1 MDADLAAGS
10 DRTDPASVKEQ
21 KMSESIAEIKKQLQA
36 ASLPGLP
43 DFLKDHETFIRTYE
57 TDERSGV
64 KKLVEQARK
73 QIDAYEKELKRT
85 ESMKRFEKEYDSY
98 SYICGIDEVGRGPL
112 AGPVVAGTVIL
123 PKNCDILYLND
134 SKQLSEKKRE
144 ELYEVIME
152 KAVSTGLGFVTPE
165 RIDEINILQAT
176 YEAMR
181 MAIGE
186 LDPVPDLLL
195 NDAVTIPEVTIRQ
208 VPIIKGDAKSI
219 SIAAASI
226 IAKVTRDRLMT
237 EYEKTYPGYG
247 FAANKGYGSAEHI
260 AAIRELGPPEELYQE
275 LSIGGVMRLS
285 SLFTQGNQQIQENS
299 RDMSFSTLE
308 KGLRNGMKEMEGK
321 MPGQS
326 VTGEVI
332 EADGQDILLA
342 IGKNQLLRA
351 RLSLAMNVEAGQ
363 QLTFGIKSIGGMKVV
378 LSPLFENMTSGSGA
392 EKALEL
398 AGLPRN
404 EETMKMVEAMMK
416 EGMKLDP
423 DSLSSMYRTVN
434 AHMDADINTLVQLN
448 RMGLPVTEEN
458 ITQLQSY
465 KNYEGQV
472 TEGVKIL
479 MGEVAEQLSSL
490 AASDNPEDV
499 FTFLKV
505 VLGEPSGTENVQTE
519 ENMAG
524 DDNVIQTFKN
534 AVMTEAPEENAG
546 KEKLPFMPGMAEQ
559 AGEKGLGMALSDVLQ
574 KAGFPEETVN
584 ACLKGELPAKELLTE
599 LGRLVKDGRL
609 STEQKNGILELLKDN
624 EFLEN
629 LKKGLTEK
637 FLLTP
642 DEVGEDGQVEKLY
655 ERLDSQLSRMN
666 QALQGMAKENPALSQ
681 SIQNLSSN
689 VEFMNQLNQM
699 FTYVQLPLKLSGQ
712 EAAGELYVYT
722 NKKNLAKKDGQVS
735 ALLHLDLEHL
745 GEIDIHVSLRDSHV
759 STKFCLSDEKA
770 LDLVAANID
779 TLNQRLMKR
788 GYSMDASFEQKDKA
802 QHPIDEMLDRDK
814 KVSSKEKVLISSSS
828 FDARA

>member
-1 MDADLAAGS
+1 
-10 DRTDPASVKEQ
+10 
-21 KMSESIAEIKKQLQA
+21 
-36 ASLPGLP
+36 
-43 DFLKDHETFIRTYE
+43 
-57 TDERSGV
+57 
-64 KKLVEQARK
+64 
-73 QIDAYEKELKRT
+73 
-85 ESMKRFEKEYDSY
+85 
-98 SYICGIDEVGRGPL
+98 
-112 AGPVVAGTVIL
+112 
-123 PKNCDILYLND
+123 
-134 SKQLSEKKRE
+134 
-144 ELYEVIME
+144 
-152 KAVSTGLGFVTPE
+152 
-165 RIDEINILQAT
+165 
-176 YEAMR
+176 
-181 MAIGE
+181 
-186 LDPVPDLLL
+186 
-195 NDAVTIPEVTIRQ
+195 
-208 VPIIKGDAKSI
+208 
-219 SIAAASI
+219 
-226 IAKVTRDRLMT
+226 
-237 EYEKTYPGYG
+237 
-247 FAANKGYGSAEHI
+247 
-260 AAIRELGPPEELYQE
+260 
-275 LSIGGVMRLS
+275 MRLS

-351 RLSLAMNVEAGQ
+351 RISLAMDVEAGQ

-434 AHMDADINTLVQLN
+434 AHMDADITTLVQLN

-519 ENMAG
+519 KNMAG

-574 KAGFPEETVN
+574 KAGFSEETVN

-599 LGRLVKDGRL
+599 LGRVVKDGRL

-637 FLLTP
+637 FFLTP

-788 GYSMDASFEQKDKA
+788 GYSVDASFEQKDKA

>member
-1 MDADLAAGS
+1 
-10 DRTDPASVKEQ
+10 
-21 KMSESIAEIKKQLQA
+21 
-36 ASLPGLP
+36 
-43 DFLKDHETFIRTYE
+43 
-57 TDERSGV
+57 
-64 KKLVEQARK
+64 
-73 QIDAYEKELKRT
+73 
-85 ESMKRFEKEYDSY
+85 
-98 SYICGIDEVGRGPL
+98 
-112 AGPVVAGTVIL
+112 
-123 PKNCDILYLND
+123 
-134 SKQLSEKKRE
+134 
-144 ELYEVIME
+144 
-152 KAVSTGLGFVTPE
+152 
-165 RIDEINILQAT
+165 
-176 YEAMR
+176 
-181 MAIGE
+181 
-186 LDPVPDLLL
+186 
-195 NDAVTIPEVTIRQ
+195 
-208 VPIIKGDAKSI
+208 
-219 SIAAASI
+219 
-226 IAKVTRDRLMT
+226 
-237 EYEKTYPGYG
+237 
-247 FAANKGYGSAEHI
+247 
-260 AAIRELGPPEELYQE
+260 
-275 LSIGGVMRLS
+275 MRLS

-351 RLSLAMNVEAGQ
+351 RLSLAMDVEAGQ

-559 AGEKGLGMALSDVLQ
+559 AGEKGLGMAFSDVLQ
-574 KAGFPEETVN
+574 KAGFSEETVN

-599 LGRLVKDGRL
+599 LSRLVKDGRL

-788 GYSMDASFEQKDKA
+788 GYSMDASFEQKDKT

>member
-1 MDADLAAGS
+1 
-10 DRTDPASVKEQ
+10 
-21 KMSESIAEIKKQLQA
+21 
-36 ASLPGLP
+36 
-43 DFLKDHETFIRTYE
+43 
-57 TDERSGV
+57 
-64 KKLVEQARK
+64 
-73 QIDAYEKELKRT
+73 
-85 ESMKRFEKEYDSY
+85 
-98 SYICGIDEVGRGPL
+98 
-112 AGPVVAGTVIL
+112 
-123 PKNCDILYLND
+123 
-134 SKQLSEKKRE
+134 
-144 ELYEVIME
+144 
-152 KAVSTGLGFVTPE
+152 
-165 RIDEINILQAT
+165 
-176 YEAMR
+176 
-181 MAIGE
+181 
-186 LDPVPDLLL
+186 
-195 NDAVTIPEVTIRQ
+195 
-208 VPIIKGDAKSI
+208 
-219 SIAAASI
+219 
-226 IAKVTRDRLMT
+226 
-237 EYEKTYPGYG
+237 
-247 FAANKGYGSAEHI
+247 
-260 AAIRELGPPEELYQE
+260 
-275 LSIGGVMRLS
+275 MRLS

-351 RLSLAMNVEAGQ
+351 RLSLAMDVEAGQ

-534 AVMTEAPEENAG
+534 AVMTEAPEENTG

-788 GYSMDASFEQKDKA
+788 GYSVDASFEQKDKA

>member
-1 MDADLAAGS
+1 
-10 DRTDPASVKEQ
+10 
-21 KMSESIAEIKKQLQA
+21 
-36 ASLPGLP
+36 
-43 DFLKDHETFIRTYE
+43 
-57 TDERSGV
+57 
-64 KKLVEQARK
+64 
-73 QIDAYEKELKRT
+73 
-85 ESMKRFEKEYDSY
+85 
-98 SYICGIDEVGRGPL
+98 
-112 AGPVVAGTVIL
+112 
-123 PKNCDILYLND
+123 
-134 SKQLSEKKRE
+134 
-144 ELYEVIME
+144 
-152 KAVSTGLGFVTPE
+152 
-165 RIDEINILQAT
+165 
-176 YEAMR
+176 
-181 MAIGE
+181 
-186 LDPVPDLLL
+186 
-195 NDAVTIPEVTIRQ
+195 
-208 VPIIKGDAKSI
+208 
-219 SIAAASI
+219 
-226 IAKVTRDRLMT
+226 
-237 EYEKTYPGYG
+237 
-247 FAANKGYGSAEHI
+247 
-260 AAIRELGPPEELYQE
+260 
-275 LSIGGVMRLS
+275 MRLS

-351 RLSLAMNVEAGQ
+351 RLSLAMDVEAGQ

-490 AASDNPEDV
+490 VASDNPEDV

-524 DDNVIQTFKN
+524 DDNAIQTFKN

-574 KAGFPEETVN
+574 KAGFSEETVN

-788 GYSMDASFEQKDKA
+788 GYSVDASFEQKDKA

>member
-1 MDADLAAGS
+1 
-10 DRTDPASVKEQ
+10 
-21 KMSESIAEIKKQLQA
+21 
-36 ASLPGLP
+36 
-43 DFLKDHETFIRTYE
+43 
-57 TDERSGV
+57 
-64 KKLVEQARK
+64 
-73 QIDAYEKELKRT
+73 
-85 ESMKRFEKEYDSY
+85 
-98 SYICGIDEVGRGPL
+98 
-112 AGPVVAGTVIL
+112 
-123 PKNCDILYLND
+123 
-134 SKQLSEKKRE
+134 
-144 ELYEVIME
+144 
-152 KAVSTGLGFVTPE
+152 
-165 RIDEINILQAT
+165 
-176 YEAMR
+176 
-181 MAIGE
+181 
-186 LDPVPDLLL
+186 
-195 NDAVTIPEVTIRQ
+195 
-208 VPIIKGDAKSI
+208 
-219 SIAAASI
+219 
-226 IAKVTRDRLMT
+226 
-237 EYEKTYPGYG
+237 
-247 FAANKGYGSAEHI
+247 
-260 AAIRELGPPEELYQE
+260 
-275 LSIGGVMRLS
+275 MRLS

-299 RDMSFSTLE
+299 RDMSFSALE

-321 MPGQS
+321 MPGQF

-351 RLSLAMNVEAGQ
+351 RLSLAMDVEAGQ

-423 DSLSSMYRTVN
+423 DSLTSMYRTVN
-434 AHMDADINTLVQLN
+434 AHMDADITTLVQLN

-465 KNYEGQV
+465 KNYESQV

-505 VLGEPSGTENVQTE
+505 VLGEPSGTE

-534 AVMTEAPEENAG
+534 AVMIEAPEENAG

-559 AGEKGLGMALSDVLQ
+559 AGEKGLGMALSDALQ
-574 KAGFPEETVN
+574 KAGFSEETVN

-624 EFLEN
+624 GFLEN

-699 FTYVQLPLKLSGQ
+699 FTYVQLPLKMSGQ

-735 ALLHLDLEHL
+735 ALLHLDLKHL

>member
-1 MDADLAAGS
+1 
-10 DRTDPASVKEQ
+10 
-21 KMSESIAEIKKQLQA
+21 
-36 ASLPGLP
+36 
-43 DFLKDHETFIRTYE
+43 
-57 TDERSGV
+57 
-64 KKLVEQARK
+64 
-73 QIDAYEKELKRT
+73 
-85 ESMKRFEKEYDSY
+85 
-98 SYICGIDEVGRGPL
+98 
-112 AGPVVAGTVIL
+112 
-123 PKNCDILYLND
+123 
-134 SKQLSEKKRE
+134 
-144 ELYEVIME
+144 
-152 KAVSTGLGFVTPE
+152 
-165 RIDEINILQAT
+165 
-176 YEAMR
+176 
-181 MAIGE
+181 
-186 LDPVPDLLL
+186 
-195 NDAVTIPEVTIRQ
+195 
-208 VPIIKGDAKSI
+208 
-219 SIAAASI
+219 
-226 IAKVTRDRLMT
+226 
-237 EYEKTYPGYG
+237 
-247 FAANKGYGSAEHI
+247 
-260 AAIRELGPPEELYQE
+260 
-275 LSIGGVMRLS
+275 MRLS

-351 RLSLAMNVEAGQ
+351 RLSLAMDVEAGQ

-398 AGLPRN
+398 AGLQRN

-434 AHMDADINTLVQLN
+434 AHMDADITTLVQLN

-559 AGEKGLGMALSDVLQ
+559 AGEKGLGMAFSDVLQ
-574 KAGFPEETVN
+574 KAGFSEETVN

>member
-1 MDADLAAGS
+1 
-10 DRTDPASVKEQ
+10 
-21 KMSESIAEIKKQLQA
+21 
-36 ASLPGLP
+36 
-43 DFLKDHETFIRTYE
+43 
-57 TDERSGV
+57 
-64 KKLVEQARK
+64 
-73 QIDAYEKELKRT
+73 
-85 ESMKRFEKEYDSY
+85 
-98 SYICGIDEVGRGPL
+98 
-112 AGPVVAGTVIL
+112 
-123 PKNCDILYLND
+123 
-134 SKQLSEKKRE
+134 
-144 ELYEVIME
+144 
-152 KAVSTGLGFVTPE
+152 
-165 RIDEINILQAT
+165 
-176 YEAMR
+176 
-181 MAIGE
+181 
-186 LDPVPDLLL
+186 
-195 NDAVTIPEVTIRQ
+195 
-208 VPIIKGDAKSI
+208 
-219 SIAAASI
+219 
-226 IAKVTRDRLMT
+226 
-237 EYEKTYPGYG
+237 
-247 FAANKGYGSAEHI
+247 
-260 AAIRELGPPEELYQE
+260 
-275 LSIGGVMRLS
+275 MRLS

-321 MPGQS
+321 MPGQF

-351 RLSLAMNVEAGQ
+351 RLSLAMDVEAGQ

-404 EETMKMVEAMMK
+404 KETMKMVEAMMK

-434 AHMDADINTLVQLN
+434 AHMDADITTLVQLN

-465 KNYEGQV
+465 KNYESQV

-499 FTFLKV
+499 FRFLKV
-505 VLGEPSGTENVQTE
+505 VLGEPSGTEDVQTE

-574 KAGFPEETVN
+574 KAGFSEETVN

-624 EFLEN
+624 GFLEN

>member
-1 MDADLAAGS
+1 
-10 DRTDPASVKEQ
+10 
-21 KMSESIAEIKKQLQA
+21 
-36 ASLPGLP
+36 
-43 DFLKDHETFIRTYE
+43 
-57 TDERSGV
+57 
-64 KKLVEQARK
+64 
-73 QIDAYEKELKRT
+73 
-85 ESMKRFEKEYDSY
+85 
-98 SYICGIDEVGRGPL
+98 
-112 AGPVVAGTVIL
+112 
-123 PKNCDILYLND
+123 
-134 SKQLSEKKRE
+134 
-144 ELYEVIME
+144 
-152 KAVSTGLGFVTPE
+152 
-165 RIDEINILQAT
+165 
-176 YEAMR
+176 
-181 MAIGE
+181 
-186 LDPVPDLLL
+186 
-195 NDAVTIPEVTIRQ
+195 
-208 VPIIKGDAKSI
+208 
-219 SIAAASI
+219 
-226 IAKVTRDRLMT
+226 
-237 EYEKTYPGYG
+237 
-247 FAANKGYGSAEHI
+247 
-260 AAIRELGPPEELYQE
+260 
-275 LSIGGVMRLS
+275 MRLS

-351 RLSLAMNVEAGQ
+351 RLSLAMDVEAGQ

-574 KAGFPEETVN
+574 KAGFSEETVN

-599 LGRLVKDGRL
+599 LGRVVKDGRL

-722 NKKNLAKKDGQVS
+722 NKKNLAKKDGQVN

-770 LDLVAANID
+770 LDLVEANID

>member
-1 MDADLAAGS
+1 
-10 DRTDPASVKEQ
+10 
-21 KMSESIAEIKKQLQA
+21 
-36 ASLPGLP
+36 
-43 DFLKDHETFIRTYE
+43 
-57 TDERSGV
+57 
-64 KKLVEQARK
+64 
-73 QIDAYEKELKRT
+73 
-85 ESMKRFEKEYDSY
+85 
-98 SYICGIDEVGRGPL
+98 
-112 AGPVVAGTVIL
+112 
-123 PKNCDILYLND
+123 
-134 SKQLSEKKRE
+134 
-144 ELYEVIME
+144 
-152 KAVSTGLGFVTPE
+152 
-165 RIDEINILQAT
+165 
-176 YEAMR
+176 
-181 MAIGE
+181 
-186 LDPVPDLLL
+186 
-195 NDAVTIPEVTIRQ
+195 
-208 VPIIKGDAKSI
+208 
-219 SIAAASI
+219 
-226 IAKVTRDRLMT
+226 
-237 EYEKTYPGYG
+237 
-247 FAANKGYGSAEHI
+247 
-260 AAIRELGPPEELYQE
+260 
-275 LSIGGVMRLS
+275 MRLS
-285 SLFTQGNQQIQENS
+285 SLFIQGNQQIQENS
-299 RDMSFSTLE
+299 RDMSFSALE

-321 MPGQS
+321 MPGQF

-351 RLSLAMNVEAGQ
+351 RLSLAMDVEAGQ

-434 AHMDADINTLVQLN
+434 AHMDADITTLVQLN

-465 KNYEGQV
+465 KNYESQV

-499 FTFLKV
+499 FTFLKA
-505 VLGEPSGTENVQTE
+505 VLGEHSGTEDVQTE

-559 AGEKGLGMALSDVLQ
+559 AGEKGLGMVLSDALQ
-574 KAGFPEETVN
+574 KAGFSEETVN

-666 QALQGMAKENPALSQ
+666 QALQGMTKENPALSQ

-735 ALLHLDLEHL
+735 ALLHLDLKHL

-814 KVSSKEKVLISSSS
+814 KVSSKEKILISSSS

>member
-1 MDADLAAGS
+1 
-10 DRTDPASVKEQ
+10 
-21 KMSESIAEIKKQLQA
+21 
-36 ASLPGLP
+36 
-43 DFLKDHETFIRTYE
+43 
-57 TDERSGV
+57 
-64 KKLVEQARK
+64 
-73 QIDAYEKELKRT
+73 
-85 ESMKRFEKEYDSY
+85 
-98 SYICGIDEVGRGPL
+98 
-112 AGPVVAGTVIL
+112 
-123 PKNCDILYLND
+123 
-134 SKQLSEKKRE
+134 
-144 ELYEVIME
+144 
-152 KAVSTGLGFVTPE
+152 
-165 RIDEINILQAT
+165 
-176 YEAMR
+176 
-181 MAIGE
+181 
-186 LDPVPDLLL
+186 
-195 NDAVTIPEVTIRQ
+195 
-208 VPIIKGDAKSI
+208 
-219 SIAAASI
+219 
-226 IAKVTRDRLMT
+226 
-237 EYEKTYPGYG
+237 
-247 FAANKGYGSAEHI
+247 
-260 AAIRELGPPEELYQE
+260 
-275 LSIGGVMRLS
+275 MRLS

-299 RDMSFSTLE
+299 RDMSFSALE

-321 MPGQS
+321 MPGQF

-351 RLSLAMNVEAGQ
+351 RLSLAMDVEAGQ

-423 DSLSSMYRTVN
+423 DSLSYMYRTVN
-434 AHMDADINTLVQLN
+434 AHMGADITTLVQLN

-465 KNYEGQV
+465 KNYESQV

-499 FTFLKV
+499 FTFLKA
-505 VLGEPSGTENVQTE
+505 VLGEPSGTEDVQTE

-559 AGEKGLGMALSDVLQ
+559 AGEKGLGMALSDALQ
-574 KAGFPEETVN
+574 KAGFSEEMVN

-624 EFLEN
+624 GFLEN

-735 ALLHLDLEHL
+735 ALLHLDLKHL

>member
-1 MDADLAAGS
+1 
-10 DRTDPASVKEQ
+10 
-21 KMSESIAEIKKQLQA
+21 
-36 ASLPGLP
+36 
-43 DFLKDHETFIRTYE
+43 
-57 TDERSGV
+57 
-64 KKLVEQARK
+64 
-73 QIDAYEKELKRT
+73 
-85 ESMKRFEKEYDSY
+85 
-98 SYICGIDEVGRGPL
+98 
-112 AGPVVAGTVIL
+112 
-123 PKNCDILYLND
+123 
-134 SKQLSEKKRE
+134 
-144 ELYEVIME
+144 
-152 KAVSTGLGFVTPE
+152 
-165 RIDEINILQAT
+165 
-176 YEAMR
+176 
-181 MAIGE
+181 
-186 LDPVPDLLL
+186 
-195 NDAVTIPEVTIRQ
+195 
-208 VPIIKGDAKSI
+208 
-219 SIAAASI
+219 
-226 IAKVTRDRLMT
+226 
-237 EYEKTYPGYG
+237 
-247 FAANKGYGSAEHI
+247 
-260 AAIRELGPPEELYQE
+260 
-275 LSIGGVMRLS
+275 MRLS

-351 RLSLAMNVEAGQ
+351 RLSLAMDVEAGQ

-434 AHMDADINTLVQLN
+434 AHMDADITTLVQLN

-574 KAGFPEETVN
+574 KAGFSEETVN

-788 GYSMDASFEQKDKA
+788 GYSVDASFEQKDKA

>member
-1 MDADLAAGS
+1 
-10 DRTDPASVKEQ
+10 
-21 KMSESIAEIKKQLQA
+21 
-36 ASLPGLP
+36 
-43 DFLKDHETFIRTYE
+43 
-57 TDERSGV
+57 
-64 KKLVEQARK
+64 
-73 QIDAYEKELKRT
+73 
-85 ESMKRFEKEYDSY
+85 
-98 SYICGIDEVGRGPL
+98 
-112 AGPVVAGTVIL
+112 
-123 PKNCDILYLND
+123 
-134 SKQLSEKKRE
+134 
-144 ELYEVIME
+144 
-152 KAVSTGLGFVTPE
+152 
-165 RIDEINILQAT
+165 
-176 YEAMR
+176 
-181 MAIGE
+181 
-186 LDPVPDLLL
+186 
-195 NDAVTIPEVTIRQ
+195 
-208 VPIIKGDAKSI
+208 
-219 SIAAASI
+219 
-226 IAKVTRDRLMT
+226 
-237 EYEKTYPGYG
+237 
-247 FAANKGYGSAEHI
+247 
-260 AAIRELGPPEELYQE
+260 
-275 LSIGGVMRLS
+275 MRLS

-351 RLSLAMNVEAGQ
+351 RLSLAMDVEAGQ

-434 AHMDADINTLVQLN
+434 AHMDADITTLVQLN

-519 ENMAG
+519 KNMAG

-546 KEKLPFMPGMAEQ
+546 KEKLLFMPGMAEQ

-574 KAGFPEETVN
+574 KAGFSEETVN

-599 LGRLVKDGRL
+599 LGRVVKDGRL

-788 GYSMDASFEQKDKA
+788 GYSVDASFEQKDKA

>member
-1 MDADLAAGS
+1 
-10 DRTDPASVKEQ
+10 
-21 KMSESIAEIKKQLQA
+21 
-36 ASLPGLP
+36 
-43 DFLKDHETFIRTYE
+43 
-57 TDERSGV
+57 
-64 KKLVEQARK
+64 
-73 QIDAYEKELKRT
+73 
-85 ESMKRFEKEYDSY
+85 
-98 SYICGIDEVGRGPL
+98 
-112 AGPVVAGTVIL
+112 
-123 PKNCDILYLND
+123 
-134 SKQLSEKKRE
+134 
-144 ELYEVIME
+144 
-152 KAVSTGLGFVTPE
+152 
-165 RIDEINILQAT
+165 
-176 YEAMR
+176 
-181 MAIGE
+181 
-186 LDPVPDLLL
+186 
-195 NDAVTIPEVTIRQ
+195 
-208 VPIIKGDAKSI
+208 
-219 SIAAASI
+219 
-226 IAKVTRDRLMT
+226 
-237 EYEKTYPGYG
+237 
-247 FAANKGYGSAEHI
+247 
-260 AAIRELGPPEELYQE
+260 
-275 LSIGGVMRLS
+275 MRLS

-534 AVMTEAPEENAG
+534 AVMTEAPEENTG

>member
-1 MDADLAAGS
+1 
-10 DRTDPASVKEQ
+10 
-21 KMSESIAEIKKQLQA
+21 
-36 ASLPGLP
+36 
-43 DFLKDHETFIRTYE
+43 
-57 TDERSGV
+57 
-64 KKLVEQARK
+64 
-73 QIDAYEKELKRT
+73 
-85 ESMKRFEKEYDSY
+85 
-98 SYICGIDEVGRGPL
+98 
-112 AGPVVAGTVIL
+112 
-123 PKNCDILYLND
+123 
-134 SKQLSEKKRE
+134 
-144 ELYEVIME
+144 
-152 KAVSTGLGFVTPE
+152 
-165 RIDEINILQAT
+165 
-176 YEAMR
+176 
-181 MAIGE
+181 
-186 LDPVPDLLL
+186 
-195 NDAVTIPEVTIRQ
+195 
-208 VPIIKGDAKSI
+208 
-219 SIAAASI
+219 
-226 IAKVTRDRLMT
+226 
-237 EYEKTYPGYG
+237 
-247 FAANKGYGSAEHI
+247 
-260 AAIRELGPPEELYQE
+260 
-275 LSIGGVMRLS
+275 MRLS

-308 KGLRNGMKEMEGK
+308 KGLRNGMKEMEDK

-351 RLSLAMNVEAGQ
+351 RLSLAMDVEAGQ

-609 STEQKNGILELLKDN
+609 PTEQKNGILELLKDN

>member
-1 MDADLAAGS
+1 
-10 DRTDPASVKEQ
+10 
-21 KMSESIAEIKKQLQA
+21 
-36 ASLPGLP
+36 
-43 DFLKDHETFIRTYE
+43 
-57 TDERSGV
+57 
-64 KKLVEQARK
+64 
-73 QIDAYEKELKRT
+73 
-85 ESMKRFEKEYDSY
+85 
-98 SYICGIDEVGRGPL
+98 
-112 AGPVVAGTVIL
+112 
-123 PKNCDILYLND
+123 
-134 SKQLSEKKRE
+134 
-144 ELYEVIME
+144 
-152 KAVSTGLGFVTPE
+152 
-165 RIDEINILQAT
+165 
-176 YEAMR
+176 
-181 MAIGE
+181 
-186 LDPVPDLLL
+186 
-195 NDAVTIPEVTIRQ
+195 
-208 VPIIKGDAKSI
+208 
-219 SIAAASI
+219 
-226 IAKVTRDRLMT
+226 
-237 EYEKTYPGYG
+237 
-247 FAANKGYGSAEHI
+247 
-260 AAIRELGPPEELYQE
+260 
-275 LSIGGVMRLS
+275 MRLS

-351 RLSLAMNVEAGQ
+351 RLSLAMDVEAGQ

-378 LSPLFENMTSGSGA
+378 LSPLFENMTAGSGA

-434 AHMDADINTLVQLN
+434 AHMDADITTLVQLN

-524 DDNVIQTFKN
+524 DDNAIQTFKN

-574 KAGFPEETVN
+574 KAGFSEETVN

-642 DEVGEDGQVEKLY
+642 DEVGEEGQVEKLY

-788 GYSMDASFEQKDKA
+788 GYSVDASFEQKDKA

>member
-1 MDADLAAGS
+1 
-10 DRTDPASVKEQ
+10 
-21 KMSESIAEIKKQLQA
+21 
-36 ASLPGLP
+36 
-43 DFLKDHETFIRTYE
+43 
-57 TDERSGV
+57 
-64 KKLVEQARK
+64 
-73 QIDAYEKELKRT
+73 
-85 ESMKRFEKEYDSY
+85 
-98 SYICGIDEVGRGPL
+98 
-112 AGPVVAGTVIL
+112 
-123 PKNCDILYLND
+123 
-134 SKQLSEKKRE
+134 
-144 ELYEVIME
+144 
-152 KAVSTGLGFVTPE
+152 
-165 RIDEINILQAT
+165 
-176 YEAMR
+176 
-181 MAIGE
+181 
-186 LDPVPDLLL
+186 
-195 NDAVTIPEVTIRQ
+195 
-208 VPIIKGDAKSI
+208 
-219 SIAAASI
+219 
-226 IAKVTRDRLMT
+226 
-237 EYEKTYPGYG
+237 
-247 FAANKGYGSAEHI
+247 
-260 AAIRELGPPEELYQE
+260 
-275 LSIGGVMRLS
+275 MRLS

-351 RLSLAMNVEAGQ
+351 RLSLAMDVEAGQ

-434 AHMDADINTLVQLN
+434 AHMDADITTLVQLN

-524 DDNVIQTFKN
+524 DDNVIQIFKN

-559 AGEKGLGMALSDVLQ
+559 AGEKGLGMAFSDVLQ
-574 KAGFPEETVN
+574 KAGFSEETVN

>member
-1 MDADLAAGS
+1 
-10 DRTDPASVKEQ
+10 
-21 KMSESIAEIKKQLQA
+21 
-36 ASLPGLP
+36 
-43 DFLKDHETFIRTYE
+43 
-57 TDERSGV
+57 
-64 KKLVEQARK
+64 
-73 QIDAYEKELKRT
+73 
-85 ESMKRFEKEYDSY
+85 
-98 SYICGIDEVGRGPL
+98 
-112 AGPVVAGTVIL
+112 
-123 PKNCDILYLND
+123 
-134 SKQLSEKKRE
+134 
-144 ELYEVIME
+144 
-152 KAVSTGLGFVTPE
+152 
-165 RIDEINILQAT
+165 
-176 YEAMR
+176 
-181 MAIGE
+181 
-186 LDPVPDLLL
+186 
-195 NDAVTIPEVTIRQ
+195 
-208 VPIIKGDAKSI
+208 
-219 SIAAASI
+219 
-226 IAKVTRDRLMT
+226 
-237 EYEKTYPGYG
+237 
-247 FAANKGYGSAEHI
+247 
-260 AAIRELGPPEELYQE
+260 
-275 LSIGGVMRLS
+275 MRLS
-285 SLFTQGNQQIQENS
+285 SLFTQGNQQIQESS
-299 RDMSFSTLE
+299 RDMSFSALE

-351 RLSLAMNVEAGQ
+351 RLSLAMDVEAGQ

-392 EKALEL
+392 EKALDL

-434 AHMDADINTLVQLN
+434 AHMDADITSLVQLT

-458 ITQLQSY
+458 ITQLQAY
-465 KNYEGQV
+465 KNYESQV
-472 TEGVKIL
+472 TEGVRTL

-490 AASDNPEDV
+490 ASSENPEDV
-499 FTFLKV
+499 FTFMKA
-505 VLGEPSGTENVQTE
+505 VLTDPAVQEAQAEENGTGTEGGIQTGEEAVLTE
-519 ENMAG
+519 EGMAALPE
-524 DDNVIQTFKN
+524 T
-534 AVMTEAPEENAG
+534 AEEAAG
-546 KEKLPFMPGMAEQ
+546 KEKIPFMPGMAEQ
-559 AGEKGLGMALSDVLQ
+559 AGENGLGTALSDTLQ
-574 KAGFPEETVN
+574 KAGFSEETVN
-584 ACLKGELPAKELLTE
+584 AYLKGELPAKELLTE
-599 LGRLVKDGRL
+599 LGRLVKDHGL
-609 STEQKNGILELLKDN
+609 STEQKDGILTLLKDN
-624 EFLEN
+624 AFLEN

-681 SIQNLSSN
+681 SLQNLSSN

-699 FTYVQLPLKLSGQ
+699 FTYVQLPLKMSGQ
-712 EAAGELYVYT
+712 EATGELYVYT

-745 GEIDIHVSLRDSHV
+745 GEVDIYVSLRDSHV

-779 TLNQRLMKR
+779 TLNQRLVKR
-788 GYSMDASFEQKDKA
+788 GYSMEASFEQKEKA

-814 KVSSKEKVLISSSS
+814 KVSSKEMVLISSSS

>member
-1 MDADLAAGS
+1 
-10 DRTDPASVKEQ
+10 
-21 KMSESIAEIKKQLQA
+21 
-36 ASLPGLP
+36 
-43 DFLKDHETFIRTYE
+43 
-57 TDERSGV
+57 
-64 KKLVEQARK
+64 
-73 QIDAYEKELKRT
+73 
-85 ESMKRFEKEYDSY
+85 
-98 SYICGIDEVGRGPL
+98 
-112 AGPVVAGTVIL
+112 
-123 PKNCDILYLND
+123 
-134 SKQLSEKKRE
+134 
-144 ELYEVIME
+144 
-152 KAVSTGLGFVTPE
+152 
-165 RIDEINILQAT
+165 
-176 YEAMR
+176 
-181 MAIGE
+181 
-186 LDPVPDLLL
+186 
-195 NDAVTIPEVTIRQ
+195 
-208 VPIIKGDAKSI
+208 
-219 SIAAASI
+219 
-226 IAKVTRDRLMT
+226 
-237 EYEKTYPGYG
+237 
-247 FAANKGYGSAEHI
+247 
-260 AAIRELGPPEELYQE
+260 
-275 LSIGGVMRLS
+275 MRLS

-299 RDMSFSTLE
+299 RDMSFSALE

-321 MPGQS
+321 MPGQF

-351 RLSLAMNVEAGQ
+351 RLSLAMDVEAGQ

-423 DSLSSMYRTVN
+423 DSLTSMYRTVN
-434 AHMDADINTLVQLN
+434 AHMDADITTLVQLN

-465 KNYEGQV
+465 KNYESQV
-472 TEGVKIL
+472 TEGVKTL

-505 VLGEPSGTENVQTE
+505 VLGEPSGTEDVQTE

-559 AGEKGLGMALSDVLQ
+559 AGEKVLGMALSDALQ
-574 KAGFPEETVN
+574 KAGFSEETVN

-624 EFLEN
+624 GFLEN

-666 QALQGMAKENPALSQ
+666 QALQGMAKGNPALSQ

-735 ALLHLDLEHL
+735 ALLHLDLKHL

>member
-1 MDADLAAGS
+1 
-10 DRTDPASVKEQ
+10 
-21 KMSESIAEIKKQLQA
+21 
-36 ASLPGLP
+36 
-43 DFLKDHETFIRTYE
+43 
-57 TDERSGV
+57 
-64 KKLVEQARK
+64 
-73 QIDAYEKELKRT
+73 
-85 ESMKRFEKEYDSY
+85 
-98 SYICGIDEVGRGPL
+98 
-112 AGPVVAGTVIL
+112 
-123 PKNCDILYLND
+123 
-134 SKQLSEKKRE
+134 
-144 ELYEVIME
+144 
-152 KAVSTGLGFVTPE
+152 
-165 RIDEINILQAT
+165 
-176 YEAMR
+176 
-181 MAIGE
+181 
-186 LDPVPDLLL
+186 
-195 NDAVTIPEVTIRQ
+195 
-208 VPIIKGDAKSI
+208 
-219 SIAAASI
+219 
-226 IAKVTRDRLMT
+226 
-237 EYEKTYPGYG
+237 
-247 FAANKGYGSAEHI
+247 
-260 AAIRELGPPEELYQE
+260 
-275 LSIGGVMRLS
+275 MRLS

-351 RLSLAMNVEAGQ
+351 RLSLAMDVEAGQ

-434 AHMDADINTLVQLN
+434 AHMDADITTLVQLN

-524 DDNVIQTFKN
+524 DDNVIQNFKN

-546 KEKLPFMPGMAEQ
+546 KEKLTFMPGMAEQ

-574 KAGFPEETVN
+574 KAGFSEETVN

-788 GYSMDASFEQKDKA
+788 GYSVDASFEQKDKA

>member
-1 MDADLAAGS
+1 
-10 DRTDPASVKEQ
+10 
-21 KMSESIAEIKKQLQA
+21 
-36 ASLPGLP
+36 
-43 DFLKDHETFIRTYE
+43 
-57 TDERSGV
+57 
-64 KKLVEQARK
+64 
-73 QIDAYEKELKRT
+73 
-85 ESMKRFEKEYDSY
+85 
-98 SYICGIDEVGRGPL
+98 
-112 AGPVVAGTVIL
+112 
-123 PKNCDILYLND
+123 
-134 SKQLSEKKRE
+134 
-144 ELYEVIME
+144 
-152 KAVSTGLGFVTPE
+152 
-165 RIDEINILQAT
+165 
-176 YEAMR
+176 
-181 MAIGE
+181 
-186 LDPVPDLLL
+186 
-195 NDAVTIPEVTIRQ
+195 
-208 VPIIKGDAKSI
+208 
-219 SIAAASI
+219 
-226 IAKVTRDRLMT
+226 
-237 EYEKTYPGYG
+237 
-247 FAANKGYGSAEHI
+247 
-260 AAIRELGPPEELYQE
+260 
-275 LSIGGVMRLS
+275 MRLS

-351 RLSLAMNVEAGQ
+351 RLSLAMDVEAGQ

-434 AHMDADINTLVQLN
+434 AHMDADITTLVQLN

-465 KNYEGQV
+465 KNYESQV

-499 FTFLKV
+499 FRFLKV
-505 VLGEPSGTENVQTE
+505 VLGEPSGTEDVQTE
-519 ENMAG
+519 ENIAG

-559 AGEKGLGMALSDVLQ
+559 AGEKGLGMALSDALQ
-574 KAGFPEETVN
+574 KAGFSEETVN

-624 EFLEN
+624 GFLEN

-735 ALLHLDLEHL
+735 ALLHLDLKHL

-770 LDLVAANID
+770 LDLVEANID

>member
-1 MDADLAAGS
+1 
-10 DRTDPASVKEQ
+10 
-21 KMSESIAEIKKQLQA
+21 
-36 ASLPGLP
+36 
-43 DFLKDHETFIRTYE
+43 
-57 TDERSGV
+57 
-64 KKLVEQARK
+64 
-73 QIDAYEKELKRT
+73 
-85 ESMKRFEKEYDSY
+85 
-98 SYICGIDEVGRGPL
+98 
-112 AGPVVAGTVIL
+112 
-123 PKNCDILYLND
+123 
-134 SKQLSEKKRE
+134 
-144 ELYEVIME
+144 
-152 KAVSTGLGFVTPE
+152 
-165 RIDEINILQAT
+165 
-176 YEAMR
+176 
-181 MAIGE
+181 
-186 LDPVPDLLL
+186 
-195 NDAVTIPEVTIRQ
+195 
-208 VPIIKGDAKSI
+208 
-219 SIAAASI
+219 
-226 IAKVTRDRLMT
+226 
-237 EYEKTYPGYG
+237 
-247 FAANKGYGSAEHI
+247 
-260 AAIRELGPPEELYQE
+260 
-275 LSIGGVMRLS
+275 MRLS

-351 RLSLAMNVEAGQ
+351 RLSLAMDVEAGQ

-434 AHMDADINTLVQLN
+434 ARMNADITTLVQLN

-574 KAGFPEETVN
+574 KAGFSEETVN

-599 LGRLVKDGRL
+599 LGRVVKDGRL

-788 GYSMDASFEQKDKA
+788 GYSVDASFEQKDKA

>member
-1 MDADLAAGS
+1 
-10 DRTDPASVKEQ
+10 
-21 KMSESIAEIKKQLQA
+21 
-36 ASLPGLP
+36 
-43 DFLKDHETFIRTYE
+43 
-57 TDERSGV
+57 
-64 KKLVEQARK
+64 
-73 QIDAYEKELKRT
+73 
-85 ESMKRFEKEYDSY
+85 
-98 SYICGIDEVGRGPL
+98 
-112 AGPVVAGTVIL
+112 
-123 PKNCDILYLND
+123 
-134 SKQLSEKKRE
+134 
-144 ELYEVIME
+144 
-152 KAVSTGLGFVTPE
+152 
-165 RIDEINILQAT
+165 
-176 YEAMR
+176 
-181 MAIGE
+181 
-186 LDPVPDLLL
+186 
-195 NDAVTIPEVTIRQ
+195 
-208 VPIIKGDAKSI
+208 
-219 SIAAASI
+219 
-226 IAKVTRDRLMT
+226 
-237 EYEKTYPGYG
+237 
-247 FAANKGYGSAEHI
+247 
-260 AAIRELGPPEELYQE
+260 
-275 LSIGGVMRLS
+275 MRLS

-299 RDMSFSTLE
+299 RDMSFSALE

-321 MPGQS
+321 MPGQF

-351 RLSLAMNVEAGQ
+351 RLSLAMDVEAGQ

-434 AHMDADINTLVQLN
+434 AHMDADITTLVQLN

-465 KNYEGQV
+465 KNYESQV

-505 VLGEPSGTENVQTE
+505 VLGEPSGTEDVQTE

-559 AGEKGLGMALSDVLQ
+559 AGEKGLGMALSDALQ
-574 KAGFPEETVN
+574 KAGFSEETVN

-624 EFLEN
+624 GFLEN

-712 EAAGELYVYT
+712 EATGELYVYT

-735 ALLHLDLEHL
+735 ALLHLDLKHL

>member
-1 MDADLAAGS
+1 
-10 DRTDPASVKEQ
+10 
-21 KMSESIAEIKKQLQA
+21 
-36 ASLPGLP
+36 
-43 DFLKDHETFIRTYE
+43 
-57 TDERSGV
+57 
-64 KKLVEQARK
+64 
-73 QIDAYEKELKRT
+73 
-85 ESMKRFEKEYDSY
+85 
-98 SYICGIDEVGRGPL
+98 
-112 AGPVVAGTVIL
+112 
-123 PKNCDILYLND
+123 
-134 SKQLSEKKRE
+134 
-144 ELYEVIME
+144 
-152 KAVSTGLGFVTPE
+152 
-165 RIDEINILQAT
+165 
-176 YEAMR
+176 
-181 MAIGE
+181 
-186 LDPVPDLLL
+186 
-195 NDAVTIPEVTIRQ
+195 
-208 VPIIKGDAKSI
+208 
-219 SIAAASI
+219 
-226 IAKVTRDRLMT
+226 
-237 EYEKTYPGYG
+237 
-247 FAANKGYGSAEHI
+247 
-260 AAIRELGPPEELYQE
+260 
-275 LSIGGVMRLS
+275 MRLS

-351 RLSLAMNVEAGQ
+351 RLSLAMDVEAGQ

-745 GEIDIHVSLRDSHV
+745 GEVDIHVSLRDSHV

>member
-1 MDADLAAGS
+1 
-10 DRTDPASVKEQ
+10 
-21 KMSESIAEIKKQLQA
+21 
-36 ASLPGLP
+36 
-43 DFLKDHETFIRTYE
+43 
-57 TDERSGV
+57 
-64 KKLVEQARK
+64 
-73 QIDAYEKELKRT
+73 
-85 ESMKRFEKEYDSY
+85 
-98 SYICGIDEVGRGPL
+98 
-112 AGPVVAGTVIL
+112 
-123 PKNCDILYLND
+123 
-134 SKQLSEKKRE
+134 
-144 ELYEVIME
+144 
-152 KAVSTGLGFVTPE
+152 
-165 RIDEINILQAT
+165 
-176 YEAMR
+176 
-181 MAIGE
+181 
-186 LDPVPDLLL
+186 
-195 NDAVTIPEVTIRQ
+195 
-208 VPIIKGDAKSI
+208 
-219 SIAAASI
+219 
-226 IAKVTRDRLMT
+226 
-237 EYEKTYPGYG
+237 
-247 FAANKGYGSAEHI
+247 
-260 AAIRELGPPEELYQE
+260 
-275 LSIGGVMRLS
+275 MRLS

-351 RLSLAMNVEAGQ
+351 RLSLAMDVEAGQ

-479 MGEVAEQLSSL
+479 MGEVTEQLSSL

-642 DEVGEDGQVEKLY
+642 DEVGEGGQVEKLY

>member
-1 MDADLAAGS
+1 
-10 DRTDPASVKEQ
+10 
-21 KMSESIAEIKKQLQA
+21 
-36 ASLPGLP
+36 
-43 DFLKDHETFIRTYE
+43 
-57 TDERSGV
+57 
-64 KKLVEQARK
+64 
-73 QIDAYEKELKRT
+73 
-85 ESMKRFEKEYDSY
+85 
-98 SYICGIDEVGRGPL
+98 
-112 AGPVVAGTVIL
+112 
-123 PKNCDILYLND
+123 
-134 SKQLSEKKRE
+134 
-144 ELYEVIME
+144 
-152 KAVSTGLGFVTPE
+152 
-165 RIDEINILQAT
+165 
-176 YEAMR
+176 
-181 MAIGE
+181 
-186 LDPVPDLLL
+186 
-195 NDAVTIPEVTIRQ
+195 
-208 VPIIKGDAKSI
+208 
-219 SIAAASI
+219 
-226 IAKVTRDRLMT
+226 
-237 EYEKTYPGYG
+237 
-247 FAANKGYGSAEHI
+247 
-260 AAIRELGPPEELYQE
+260 
-275 LSIGGVMRLS
+275 MRLS

-351 RLSLAMNVEAGQ
+351 RLSLAMDVEAGQ

-574 KAGFPEETVN
+574 KAGFSEETVN

-735 ALLHLDLEHL
+735 ALLHLDLKHL

>member
-1 MDADLAAGS
+1 
-10 DRTDPASVKEQ
+10 
-21 KMSESIAEIKKQLQA
+21 
-36 ASLPGLP
+36 
-43 DFLKDHETFIRTYE
+43 
-57 TDERSGV
+57 
-64 KKLVEQARK
+64 
-73 QIDAYEKELKRT
+73 
-85 ESMKRFEKEYDSY
+85 
-98 SYICGIDEVGRGPL
+98 
-112 AGPVVAGTVIL
+112 
-123 PKNCDILYLND
+123 
-134 SKQLSEKKRE
+134 
-144 ELYEVIME
+144 
-152 KAVSTGLGFVTPE
+152 
-165 RIDEINILQAT
+165 
-176 YEAMR
+176 
-181 MAIGE
+181 
-186 LDPVPDLLL
+186 
-195 NDAVTIPEVTIRQ
+195 
-208 VPIIKGDAKSI
+208 
-219 SIAAASI
+219 
-226 IAKVTRDRLMT
+226 
-237 EYEKTYPGYG
+237 
-247 FAANKGYGSAEHI
+247 
-260 AAIRELGPPEELYQE
+260 
-275 LSIGGVMRLS
+275 MRLS

-351 RLSLAMNVEAGQ
+351 RLSLAMDVEAGQ

-434 AHMDADINTLVQLN
+434 AHMDADITTLVQLN

-524 DDNVIQTFKN
+524 DDNAIQTFKN

-559 AGEKGLGMALSDVLQ
+559 AGEKGLEMALSDVLQ
-574 KAGFPEETVN
+574 KAGFSEETVN

-788 GYSMDASFEQKDKA
+788 GYSVDASFEQKDKA

>member
-1 MDADLAAGS
+1 
-10 DRTDPASVKEQ
+10 
-21 KMSESIAEIKKQLQA
+21 
-36 ASLPGLP
+36 
-43 DFLKDHETFIRTYE
+43 
-57 TDERSGV
+57 
-64 KKLVEQARK
+64 
-73 QIDAYEKELKRT
+73 
-85 ESMKRFEKEYDSY
+85 
-98 SYICGIDEVGRGPL
+98 
-112 AGPVVAGTVIL
+112 
-123 PKNCDILYLND
+123 
-134 SKQLSEKKRE
+134 
-144 ELYEVIME
+144 
-152 KAVSTGLGFVTPE
+152 
-165 RIDEINILQAT
+165 
-176 YEAMR
+176 
-181 MAIGE
+181 
-186 LDPVPDLLL
+186 
-195 NDAVTIPEVTIRQ
+195 
-208 VPIIKGDAKSI
+208 
-219 SIAAASI
+219 
-226 IAKVTRDRLMT
+226 
-237 EYEKTYPGYG
+237 
-247 FAANKGYGSAEHI
+247 
-260 AAIRELGPPEELYQE
+260 
-275 LSIGGVMRLS
+275 MRLS

-299 RDMSFSTLE
+299 RDMSFSALE

-321 MPGQS
+321 MPGQF

-351 RLSLAMNVEAGQ
+351 RLSLAMDVEAGQ

-423 DSLSSMYRTVN
+423 DSLTSMYRTVN
-434 AHMDADINTLVQLN
+434 AHMDADITTLVQLN
-448 RMGLPVTEEN
+448 RMGLPVTQEN

-465 KNYEGQV
+465 KNYESQV

-499 FTFLKV
+499 FTFLKA
-505 VLGEPSGTENVQTE
+505 VLGEPSGTEDVQTE

-559 AGEKGLGMALSDVLQ
+559 AGEKGLGMALSDTLQ
-574 KAGFPEETVN
+574 KAGFSEETVN

-624 EFLEN
+624 GFLEN

-666 QALQGMAKENPALSQ
+666 QALQGMTKENPALSQ

-735 ALLHLDLEHL
+735 ALLHLDLKHL

>member
-1 MDADLAAGS
+1 
-10 DRTDPASVKEQ
+10 
-21 KMSESIAEIKKQLQA
+21 
-36 ASLPGLP
+36 
-43 DFLKDHETFIRTYE
+43 
-57 TDERSGV
+57 
-64 KKLVEQARK
+64 
-73 QIDAYEKELKRT
+73 
-85 ESMKRFEKEYDSY
+85 
-98 SYICGIDEVGRGPL
+98 
-112 AGPVVAGTVIL
+112 
-123 PKNCDILYLND
+123 
-134 SKQLSEKKRE
+134 
-144 ELYEVIME
+144 
-152 KAVSTGLGFVTPE
+152 
-165 RIDEINILQAT
+165 
-176 YEAMR
+176 
-181 MAIGE
+181 
-186 LDPVPDLLL
+186 
-195 NDAVTIPEVTIRQ
+195 
-208 VPIIKGDAKSI
+208 
-219 SIAAASI
+219 
-226 IAKVTRDRLMT
+226 
-237 EYEKTYPGYG
+237 
-247 FAANKGYGSAEHI
+247 
-260 AAIRELGPPEELYQE
+260 
-275 LSIGGVMRLS
+275 MRLS

-351 RLSLAMNVEAGQ
+351 RLSLAMDVEAGQ

-505 VLGEPSGTENVQTE
+505 VLGEPSGTENIQTE

-524 DDNVIQTFKN
+524 DDNAIQTFKN

-574 KAGFPEETVN
+574 KAGFSEETVK

>member
-1 MDADLAAGS
+1 
-10 DRTDPASVKEQ
+10 
-21 KMSESIAEIKKQLQA
+21 
-36 ASLPGLP
+36 
-43 DFLKDHETFIRTYE
+43 
-57 TDERSGV
+57 
-64 KKLVEQARK
+64 
-73 QIDAYEKELKRT
+73 
-85 ESMKRFEKEYDSY
+85 
-98 SYICGIDEVGRGPL
+98 
-112 AGPVVAGTVIL
+112 
-123 PKNCDILYLND
+123 
-134 SKQLSEKKRE
+134 
-144 ELYEVIME
+144 
-152 KAVSTGLGFVTPE
+152 
-165 RIDEINILQAT
+165 
-176 YEAMR
+176 
-181 MAIGE
+181 
-186 LDPVPDLLL
+186 
-195 NDAVTIPEVTIRQ
+195 
-208 VPIIKGDAKSI
+208 
-219 SIAAASI
+219 
-226 IAKVTRDRLMT
+226 
-237 EYEKTYPGYG
+237 
-247 FAANKGYGSAEHI
+247 
-260 AAIRELGPPEELYQE
+260 
-275 LSIGGVMRLS
+275 MRLS

-299 RDMSFSTLE
+299 RDMSFSALE

-321 MPGQS
+321 MPGQF

-351 RLSLAMNVEAGQ
+351 RLSLAMDVEAGQ

-434 AHMDADINTLVQLN
+434 AHMDADITTLVQLN

-465 KNYEGQV
+465 KNYESQV

-505 VLGEPSGTENVQTE
+505 VLGEPSGTEDVQTE

-559 AGEKGLGMALSDVLQ
+559 AGEKGLGMALSDALQ
-574 KAGFPEETVN
+574 KAGFSEETVN

-624 EFLEN
+624 GFLEN

-699 FTYVQLPLKLSGQ
+699 FTYVQLPLKMSGQ
-712 EAAGELYVYT
+712 EATGELYVYT

-745 GEIDIHVSLRDSHV
+745 GEVDIHVSLRDSHV

>member
-1 MDADLAAGS
+1 
-10 DRTDPASVKEQ
+10 
-21 KMSESIAEIKKQLQA
+21 
-36 ASLPGLP
+36 
-43 DFLKDHETFIRTYE
+43 
-57 TDERSGV
+57 
-64 KKLVEQARK
+64 
-73 QIDAYEKELKRT
+73 
-85 ESMKRFEKEYDSY
+85 
-98 SYICGIDEVGRGPL
+98 
-112 AGPVVAGTVIL
+112 
-123 PKNCDILYLND
+123 
-134 SKQLSEKKRE
+134 
-144 ELYEVIME
+144 
-152 KAVSTGLGFVTPE
+152 
-165 RIDEINILQAT
+165 
-176 YEAMR
+176 
-181 MAIGE
+181 
-186 LDPVPDLLL
+186 
-195 NDAVTIPEVTIRQ
+195 
-208 VPIIKGDAKSI
+208 
-219 SIAAASI
+219 
-226 IAKVTRDRLMT
+226 
-237 EYEKTYPGYG
+237 
-247 FAANKGYGSAEHI
+247 
-260 AAIRELGPPEELYQE
+260 
-275 LSIGGVMRLS
+275 MRLS

-351 RLSLAMNVEAGQ
+351 RLSLAMDVEAGQ

-378 LSPLFENMTSGSGA
+378 LSPLFENMTSGSGV

-434 AHMDADINTLVQLN
+434 AHMDADITTLVQLN

-524 DDNVIQTFKN
+524 DDNAIQTFKN

-559 AGEKGLGMALSDVLQ
+559 AGEKGLGMTLSDVLQ
-574 KAGFPEETVN
+574 KAGFSEETVN

-735 ALLHLDLEHL
+735 ALLHLDLKHL

-788 GYSMDASFEQKDKA
+788 GYSVDASFEQKDRA

>member
-1 MDADLAAGS
+1 
-10 DRTDPASVKEQ
+10 
-21 KMSESIAEIKKQLQA
+21 
-36 ASLPGLP
+36 
-43 DFLKDHETFIRTYE
+43 
-57 TDERSGV
+57 
-64 KKLVEQARK
+64 
-73 QIDAYEKELKRT
+73 
-85 ESMKRFEKEYDSY
+85 
-98 SYICGIDEVGRGPL
+98 
-112 AGPVVAGTVIL
+112 
-123 PKNCDILYLND
+123 
-134 SKQLSEKKRE
+134 
-144 ELYEVIME
+144 
-152 KAVSTGLGFVTPE
+152 
-165 RIDEINILQAT
+165 
-176 YEAMR
+176 
-181 MAIGE
+181 
-186 LDPVPDLLL
+186 
-195 NDAVTIPEVTIRQ
+195 
-208 VPIIKGDAKSI
+208 
-219 SIAAASI
+219 
-226 IAKVTRDRLMT
+226 
-237 EYEKTYPGYG
+237 
-247 FAANKGYGSAEHI
+247 
-260 AAIRELGPPEELYQE
+260 
-275 LSIGGVMRLS
+275 MRLS

-299 RDMSFSTLE
+299 RDMSFSALE

-351 RLSLAMNVEAGQ
+351 RLSLAMDVEAGQ

-434 AHMDADINTLVQLN
+434 AHMDADITTLVQLN

-505 VLGEPSGTENVQTE
+505 VLSEPSGTENVQTE

-524 DDNVIQTFKN
+524 DDNAIQTFKN

-574 KAGFPEETVN
+574 KAGFSEETVN

-788 GYSMDASFEQKDKA
+788 GYSVDASFEQKDKA

>member
-1 MDADLAAGS
+1 
-10 DRTDPASVKEQ
+10 
-21 KMSESIAEIKKQLQA
+21 
-36 ASLPGLP
+36 
-43 DFLKDHETFIRTYE
+43 
-57 TDERSGV
+57 
-64 KKLVEQARK
+64 
-73 QIDAYEKELKRT
+73 
-85 ESMKRFEKEYDSY
+85 
-98 SYICGIDEVGRGPL
+98 
-112 AGPVVAGTVIL
+112 
-123 PKNCDILYLND
+123 
-134 SKQLSEKKRE
+134 
-144 ELYEVIME
+144 
-152 KAVSTGLGFVTPE
+152 
-165 RIDEINILQAT
+165 
-176 YEAMR
+176 
-181 MAIGE
+181 
-186 LDPVPDLLL
+186 
-195 NDAVTIPEVTIRQ
+195 
-208 VPIIKGDAKSI
+208 
-219 SIAAASI
+219 
-226 IAKVTRDRLMT
+226 
-237 EYEKTYPGYG
+237 
-247 FAANKGYGSAEHI
+247 
-260 AAIRELGPPEELYQE
+260 
-275 LSIGGVMRLS
+275 MRLS

-351 RLSLAMNVEAGQ
+351 RLSLAMDVEAGQ

-398 AGLPRN
+398 AGLPRD

>member
-1 MDADLAAGS
+1 
-10 DRTDPASVKEQ
+10 
-21 KMSESIAEIKKQLQA
+21 
-36 ASLPGLP
+36 
-43 DFLKDHETFIRTYE
+43 
-57 TDERSGV
+57 
-64 KKLVEQARK
+64 
-73 QIDAYEKELKRT
+73 
-85 ESMKRFEKEYDSY
+85 
-98 SYICGIDEVGRGPL
+98 
-112 AGPVVAGTVIL
+112 
-123 PKNCDILYLND
+123 
-134 SKQLSEKKRE
+134 
-144 ELYEVIME
+144 
-152 KAVSTGLGFVTPE
+152 
-165 RIDEINILQAT
+165 
-176 YEAMR
+176 
-181 MAIGE
+181 
-186 LDPVPDLLL
+186 
-195 NDAVTIPEVTIRQ
+195 
-208 VPIIKGDAKSI
+208 
-219 SIAAASI
+219 
-226 IAKVTRDRLMT
+226 
-237 EYEKTYPGYG
+237 
-247 FAANKGYGSAEHI
+247 
-260 AAIRELGPPEELYQE
+260 
-275 LSIGGVMRLS
+275 MRLS

-351 RLSLAMNVEAGQ
+351 RLSLAMDVEAGQ

-505 VLGEPSGTENVQTE
+505 VLGELSGTENVQTE

-629 LKKGLTEK
+629 LKMGLTEK

>member
-1 MDADLAAGS
+1 
-10 DRTDPASVKEQ
+10 
-21 KMSESIAEIKKQLQA
+21 
-36 ASLPGLP
+36 
-43 DFLKDHETFIRTYE
+43 
-57 TDERSGV
+57 
-64 KKLVEQARK
+64 
-73 QIDAYEKELKRT
+73 
-85 ESMKRFEKEYDSY
+85 
-98 SYICGIDEVGRGPL
+98 
-112 AGPVVAGTVIL
+112 
-123 PKNCDILYLND
+123 
-134 SKQLSEKKRE
+134 
-144 ELYEVIME
+144 
-152 KAVSTGLGFVTPE
+152 
-165 RIDEINILQAT
+165 
-176 YEAMR
+176 
-181 MAIGE
+181 
-186 LDPVPDLLL
+186 
-195 NDAVTIPEVTIRQ
+195 
-208 VPIIKGDAKSI
+208 
-219 SIAAASI
+219 
-226 IAKVTRDRLMT
+226 
-237 EYEKTYPGYG
+237 
-247 FAANKGYGSAEHI
+247 
-260 AAIRELGPPEELYQE
+260 
-275 LSIGGVMRLS
+275 MRLS

-351 RLSLAMNVEAGQ
+351 RLSLAMDVEAGQ

-434 AHMDADINTLVQLN
+434 AHMDADITTLVQLN

-609 STEQKNGILELLKDN
+609 PTEQKNGILELLKDN

>member
-1 MDADLAAGS
+1 
-10 DRTDPASVKEQ
+10 
-21 KMSESIAEIKKQLQA
+21 
-36 ASLPGLP
+36 
-43 DFLKDHETFIRTYE
+43 
-57 TDERSGV
+57 
-64 KKLVEQARK
+64 
-73 QIDAYEKELKRT
+73 
-85 ESMKRFEKEYDSY
+85 
-98 SYICGIDEVGRGPL
+98 
-112 AGPVVAGTVIL
+112 
-123 PKNCDILYLND
+123 
-134 SKQLSEKKRE
+134 
-144 ELYEVIME
+144 
-152 KAVSTGLGFVTPE
+152 
-165 RIDEINILQAT
+165 
-176 YEAMR
+176 
-181 MAIGE
+181 
-186 LDPVPDLLL
+186 
-195 NDAVTIPEVTIRQ
+195 
-208 VPIIKGDAKSI
+208 
-219 SIAAASI
+219 
-226 IAKVTRDRLMT
+226 
-237 EYEKTYPGYG
+237 
-247 FAANKGYGSAEHI
+247 
-260 AAIRELGPPEELYQE
+260 
-275 LSIGGVMRLS
+275 MRLS

-351 RLSLAMNVEAGQ
+351 RLSLAMDVEAGQ

-398 AGLPRN
+398 AGLQRN

-559 AGEKGLGMALSDVLQ
+559 AGEKGLGMAFSDVLQ
-574 KAGFPEETVN
+574 KAGFSEETVN

-735 ALLHLDLEHL
+735 ALLHLDLKHL

>member
-1 MDADLAAGS
+1 
-10 DRTDPASVKEQ
+10 
-21 KMSESIAEIKKQLQA
+21 
-36 ASLPGLP
+36 
-43 DFLKDHETFIRTYE
+43 
-57 TDERSGV
+57 
-64 KKLVEQARK
+64 
-73 QIDAYEKELKRT
+73 
-85 ESMKRFEKEYDSY
+85 
-98 SYICGIDEVGRGPL
+98 
-112 AGPVVAGTVIL
+112 
-123 PKNCDILYLND
+123 
-134 SKQLSEKKRE
+134 
-144 ELYEVIME
+144 
-152 KAVSTGLGFVTPE
+152 
-165 RIDEINILQAT
+165 
-176 YEAMR
+176 
-181 MAIGE
+181 
-186 LDPVPDLLL
+186 
-195 NDAVTIPEVTIRQ
+195 
-208 VPIIKGDAKSI
+208 
-219 SIAAASI
+219 
-226 IAKVTRDRLMT
+226 
-237 EYEKTYPGYG
+237 
-247 FAANKGYGSAEHI
+247 
-260 AAIRELGPPEELYQE
+260 
-275 LSIGGVMRLS
+275 MRLS

-351 RLSLAMNVEAGQ
+351 RLSLAMDVEAGQ

-524 DDNVIQTFKN
+524 DDNAIQTFKN
-534 AVMTEAPEENAG
+534 AVMTEDPEENSG

-574 KAGFPEETVN
+574 KAGFSEETVN

-629 LKKGLTEK
+629 LKKSLTEK

-689 VEFMNQLNQM
+689 VDFMNQLNQM

>member
-1 MDADLAAGS
+1 
-10 DRTDPASVKEQ
+10 
-21 KMSESIAEIKKQLQA
+21 
-36 ASLPGLP
+36 
-43 DFLKDHETFIRTYE
+43 
-57 TDERSGV
+57 
-64 KKLVEQARK
+64 
-73 QIDAYEKELKRT
+73 
-85 ESMKRFEKEYDSY
+85 
-98 SYICGIDEVGRGPL
+98 
-112 AGPVVAGTVIL
+112 
-123 PKNCDILYLND
+123 
-134 SKQLSEKKRE
+134 
-144 ELYEVIME
+144 
-152 KAVSTGLGFVTPE
+152 
-165 RIDEINILQAT
+165 
-176 YEAMR
+176 
-181 MAIGE
+181 
-186 LDPVPDLLL
+186 
-195 NDAVTIPEVTIRQ
+195 
-208 VPIIKGDAKSI
+208 
-219 SIAAASI
+219 
-226 IAKVTRDRLMT
+226 
-237 EYEKTYPGYG
+237 
-247 FAANKGYGSAEHI
+247 
-260 AAIRELGPPEELYQE
+260 
-275 LSIGGVMRLS
+275 MRLS

-351 RLSLAMNVEAGQ
+351 RLSLAMDVEAGQ

-404 EETMKMVEAMMK
+404 GETMKMVEAMMK

-434 AHMDADINTLVQLN
+434 AHMDADITTLVQLN

-524 DDNVIQTFKN
+524 DDNAIQTFKN

-574 KAGFPEETVN
+574 KAGFSEETVN

>member
-1 MDADLAAGS
+1 
-10 DRTDPASVKEQ
+10 
-21 KMSESIAEIKKQLQA
+21 
-36 ASLPGLP
+36 
-43 DFLKDHETFIRTYE
+43 
-57 TDERSGV
+57 
-64 KKLVEQARK
+64 
-73 QIDAYEKELKRT
+73 
-85 ESMKRFEKEYDSY
+85 
-98 SYICGIDEVGRGPL
+98 
-112 AGPVVAGTVIL
+112 
-123 PKNCDILYLND
+123 
-134 SKQLSEKKRE
+134 
-144 ELYEVIME
+144 
-152 KAVSTGLGFVTPE
+152 
-165 RIDEINILQAT
+165 
-176 YEAMR
+176 
-181 MAIGE
+181 
-186 LDPVPDLLL
+186 
-195 NDAVTIPEVTIRQ
+195 
-208 VPIIKGDAKSI
+208 
-219 SIAAASI
+219 
-226 IAKVTRDRLMT
+226 
-237 EYEKTYPGYG
+237 
-247 FAANKGYGSAEHI
+247 
-260 AAIRELGPPEELYQE
+260 
-275 LSIGGVMRLS
+275 MRLS

-351 RLSLAMNVEAGQ
+351 RLSLAMDVEAGQ

-434 AHMDADINTLVQLN
+434 AHMDADITTLVQLN

-559 AGEKGLGMALSDVLQ
+559 TGEKGLGMALSDVLQ
-574 KAGFPEETVN
+574 KAGFSEETVN

-599 LGRLVKDGRL
+599 LGRMVKDGRL

>member
-1 MDADLAAGS
+1 
-10 DRTDPASVKEQ
+10 
-21 KMSESIAEIKKQLQA
+21 
-36 ASLPGLP
+36 
-43 DFLKDHETFIRTYE
+43 
-57 TDERSGV
+57 
-64 KKLVEQARK
+64 
-73 QIDAYEKELKRT
+73 
-85 ESMKRFEKEYDSY
+85 
-98 SYICGIDEVGRGPL
+98 
-112 AGPVVAGTVIL
+112 
-123 PKNCDILYLND
+123 
-134 SKQLSEKKRE
+134 
-144 ELYEVIME
+144 
-152 KAVSTGLGFVTPE
+152 
-165 RIDEINILQAT
+165 
-176 YEAMR
+176 
-181 MAIGE
+181 
-186 LDPVPDLLL
+186 
-195 NDAVTIPEVTIRQ
+195 
-208 VPIIKGDAKSI
+208 
-219 SIAAASI
+219 
-226 IAKVTRDRLMT
+226 
-237 EYEKTYPGYG
+237 
-247 FAANKGYGSAEHI
+247 
-260 AAIRELGPPEELYQE
+260 
-275 LSIGGVMRLS
+275 MRLS

-351 RLSLAMNVEAGQ
+351 RLSLAMDVEAGQ

-574 KAGFPEETVN
+574 KAGFSEETVN

-770 LDLVAANID
+770 LDLVEANID